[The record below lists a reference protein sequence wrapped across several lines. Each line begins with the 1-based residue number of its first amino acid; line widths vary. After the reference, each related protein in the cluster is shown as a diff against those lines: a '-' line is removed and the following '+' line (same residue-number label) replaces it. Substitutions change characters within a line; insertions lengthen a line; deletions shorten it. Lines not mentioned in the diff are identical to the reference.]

1 MCQIN
6 YFYNFRSALE
16 RATIQ
21 KLAPKKMKSLFN
33 KWMMLE
39 EKHGN
44 SESVIKVKECM
55 DNYVNLVLRN
65 KK

>member
-1 MCQIN
+1 MFYTIIN
-6 YFYNFRSALE
+6 DDFRHALE

-39 EKHGN
+39 EKHGT
-44 SESVIKVKECM
+44 SDSVDKVKECM
-55 DNYVNLVLRN
+55 NNYVELILRN